1 MQIERAVINALK
13 AIDMPPSITPILSD
27 RNGVEPSSPYLLIN
41 IISVIDKNIPRRTV
55 SHEKGNKV
63 ERVLQTR
70 DYLISFTFHA
80 SANDDT
86 VQDWIHRFQTGISSD
101 FYDYAFA
108 QQGLGLVATRGVMY
122 QPSPVQGKNYKRAII
137 DIVLRAEVVEAFIV
151 NDIKKVTIK
160 GHLIDSLAGHF
171 DDVVS
176 TVDYDKPESG
186 QEKYK
191 YMAGDLTKLVGDS
204 INLAGRTF
212 DYVKLESEQP

>member
-13 AIDMPPSITPILSD
+13 AIDMPPSITPVLSD

-41 IISVIDKNIPRRTV
+41 IISVLDKNVPRRTV

-80 SANDDT
+80 DANDP
-86 VQDWIHRFQTGISSD
+86 VHDWVHRFQTGISSD

-108 QQGLGLVATRGVMY
+108 QQGLGLVTTRGVMY
-122 QPSPVQGKNYKRAII
+122 QPSPVEGENYKRAII
-137 DIVLRAEVVEAFIV
+137 DIVFRAEVVESFFV
-151 NDIKKVTIK
+151 NDIKIAEVR

-171 DDVVS
+171 DDVVA
-176 TVDYDKPESG
+176 TVDYDKPE
-186 QEKYK
+186 
-191 YMAGDLTKLVGDS
+191 
-204 INLAGRTF
+204 R
-212 DYVKLESEQP
+212 EQP

>member
-41 IISVIDKNIPRRTV
+41 IISVLDKSVARRTV
-55 SHEKGNKV
+55 SHEKGDKV
-63 ERVLQTR
+63 ERVLQTK

-80 SANDDT
+80 RANDP
-86 VQDWIHRFQTGISSD
+86 VHNWIQRFQTGIYSD

-108 QQGLGLVATRGVMY
+108 QEGLGLVTTRGVMY

-137 DIVLRAEVVEAFIV
+137 DIVFRAEVVEEFIV

-176 TVDYDKPESG
+176 TVDYDKPE
-186 QEKYK
+186 
-191 YMAGDLTKLVGDS
+191 T
-204 INLAGRTF
+204 
-212 DYVKLESEQP
+212 EQP